1 MEDEIFN
8 LKRQLY
14 KWAKANLRGT
24 SVLNEASGNTI
35 EISTQGIDEWYSKS
49 KSEEQIKSISMLP
62 EILRKAKMT
71 HAAKNK
77 HSARKNAPLFEY
89 YECPIEIEKNN
100 FTAIVSVKLVIENL
114 GNRRIYYHHYLE
126 DLKNQTALNSSA
138 PT

>member
-71 HAAKNK
+71 HVAKNK
-77 HSARKNAPLFEY
+77 HS
-89 YECPIEIEKNN
+89 
-100 FTAIVSVKLVIENL
+100 
-114 GNRRIYYHHYLE
+114 
-126 DLKNQTALNSSA
+126 ALNSSA